1 MLFLIGFGGLF
12 GLYFIFGMYA
22 NVQAGKSNPIPNA
35 QFWGSL
41 GGLIRDGIS
50 FTAGAEVEKPEPASN
65 VGINDDEGLS
75 APVLQSQAAPDGR
88 RVKRSPG
95 GRKKKPSQEGEKI
108 IVVDPVTGKKKV

>member
-1 MLFLIGFGGLF
+1 MPLQPSARRPRPLWTEP
-12 GLYFIFGMYA
+12 A
-22 NVQAGKSNPIPNA
+22 A
-35 QFWGSL
+35 
-41 GGLIRDGIS
+41 
-50 FTAGAEVEKPEPASN
+50 AGATAAAAITAAAATLCCCCCRRCVVDGLSVQASN

-108 IVVDPVTGKKKV
+108 IVVDPVSRRELFFFLKK